1 MSSKG
6 IMRRAP
12 QPLLVLALAFFS
24 AAAFAQAPPAGDR
37 DKNTDDLDVTMRVI
51 VDPDA
56 KVPDEIVRRIPL
68 PKPAQPASGGTSTNS
83 DTKKSEPEKPKG
95 SDAKGR
101 EFGQQVSEDAKQRS
115 EEARKSKKPPPAK
128 PPGKPPGKPPSPPGR
143 PPPPGG

>member
-1 MSSKG
+1 MSSEG
-6 IMRRAP
+6 IMRLARRLCFAS
-12 QPLLVLALAFFS
+12 LLALITPAV
-24 AAAFAQAPPAGDR
+24 FAQSPPARDR
-37 DKNTDDLDVTMRVI
+37 DDLDVTMHVI

-83 DTKKSEPEKPKG
+83 DTNKSEPEKPKG

-115 EEARKSKKPPPAK
+115 EEARKSKKPPP
-128 PPGKPPGKPPSPPGR
+128 GKPPGKPPSPPGR
-143 PPPPGG
+143 PPAPGG